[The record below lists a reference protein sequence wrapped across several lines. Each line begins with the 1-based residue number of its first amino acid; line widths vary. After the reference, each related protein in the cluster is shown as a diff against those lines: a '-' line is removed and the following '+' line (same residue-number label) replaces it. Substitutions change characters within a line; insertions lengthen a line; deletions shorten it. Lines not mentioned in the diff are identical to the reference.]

1 MTEKNPMSECG
12 SGGCACGKTLD
23 VAAMQSRQR
32 PVPWQVPIINATTFT
47 MLLLAA

>member
-1 MTEKNPMSECG
+1 MSECG
-12 SGGCACGKTLD
+12 SGGCACGRTLD

-32 PVPWQVPIINATTFT
+32 RVPWQVLAINVGTFA